1 MLKHNESKGNFKG
14 LTAAEVSAAIRYL
27 DSGPSDE
34 RRRDSNN
41 AVLVIYVT
49 WIVPTKLFGAYLPS
63 LRGKLKHLAK

>member
-49 WIVPTKLFGAYLPS
+49 WMFLLSSLALTYLYCEVS
-63 LRGKLKHLAK
+63 

>member
-1 MLKHNESKGNFKG
+1 MLKHNESRGSIKG

-27 DSGPSDE
+27 DTGPSGE

-49 WIVPTKLFGAYLPS
+49 WMFLLSSLALTYLYYEVC
-63 LRGKLKHLAK
+63 